1 MLLCVCVLVREGLDV
16 VVNCRGGECYGFVC
30 IQQMI
35 SKTRGYATTH
45 FKEGCMQAGRIYDK
59 RPAALGSGFEGT
71 ACFWFADKRA

>member
-1 MLLCVCVLVREGLDV
+1 
-16 VVNCRGGECYGFVC
+16 
-30 IQQMI
+30 MI